1 MIVLV
6 ARYYGKPG
14 QGDAIEAALKLMAPL
29 VAASEPGCKL
39 YQASRSQDNPDLF
52 LLYEHYIDETA
63 LLAHRETP
71 HFQEIIEGV
80 IIPLLEKR
88 ERELY
93 TLAVS

>member
-6 ARYYGKPG
+6 ARYHGKPG
-14 QGDAIEAALKLMAPL
+14 QGDTIEAALKQMAPL
-29 VAASEPGCKL
+29 VSEHEPGCKL
-39 YQASRSQDNPDLF
+39 YQASRSQENPDLF
-52 LLYEHYIDETA
+52 LLYEHYIDEAA
-63 LLAHRETP
+63 LLHHRETP
-71 HFQEIIEGV
+71 HFQEIIEGT